1 MAMSILQNPEKLT
14 PQMPHGY
21 RFHPDDQELVRF
33 YLYKKITDPYL
44 FTAINVPVRDCPLF
58 GDQAREPWQIWD
70 SFPKRHGEDLFFFT
84 HLTKKGKNFVRKIC
98 RGPGTWHQ
106 ESKHPPFNVSI
117 DHTCQVTAI
126 KKQFTYHNPKSD
138 QNCSWFMF
146 EYSLP
151 SLSEQTVLCQL
162 KRKEV
167 HASEKVQTTT
177 TATKRRKR
185 YADGLDDAT
194 NTMFQKPRVEEDA
207 QKQQIMGFNGAAK
220 IVSQVENQQLHLEL
234 EPVFDNGVQSDN
246 FESFYREPSAVLE
259 NYLMDA
265 DSGFTS
271 TSNAAPPTVFT
282 LDPAENLQ
290 PSDNDGDAAA
300 TEDDDFPP
308 EIFGLLDLSGYC
320 DEEDGVPATQETAEA
335 SAYWVQAIPTID
347 PSFTADAI
355 DYYLERGVFDSSL
368 ANCSGSFLQMQ
379 LQAATSPIQE
389 NEIQMISNPFH
400 MKRYR

>member
-1 MAMSILQNPEKLT
+1 
-14 PQMPHGY
+14 
-21 RFHPDDQELVRF
+21 
-33 YLYKKITDPYL
+33 
-44 FTAINVPVRDCPLF
+44 
-58 GDQAREPWQIWD
+58 
-70 SFPKRHGEDLFFFT
+70 
-84 HLTKKGKNFVRKIC
+84 
-98 RGPGTWHQ
+98 
-106 ESKHPPFNVSI
+106 
-117 DHTCQVTAI
+117 
-126 KKQFTYHNPKSD
+126 
-138 QNCSWFMF
+138 MF
-146 EYSLP
+146 QLEIAP
-151 SLSEQTVLCQL
+151 SLATKPENLGKSGTPSPNAMARISSSSHTSPRKARTLSAKSAVVLEHGTRRANTLLSMSLSTTLAKSQPSKSNSL
-162 KRKEV
+162 TIIPN
-167 HASEKVQTTT
+167 KVQTTT

>member
-1 MAMSILQNPEKLT
+1 MAMSILQNPETIT

-33 YLYKKITDPYL
+33 YLYKKITDPDL

-106 ESKHPPFNVSI
+106 ECKHPPFNVSI
-117 DHTCQVTAI
+117 DHTCQVAAI
-126 KKQFTYHNPKSD
+126 KKLFTYHNPKSD
-138 QNCSWFMF
+138 QNGSWFMF

-167 HASEKVQTTT
+167 HASEKVQTTST
-177 TATKRRKR
+177 TTKKRKR
-185 YADGLDDAT
+185 YADGLDGAT

-234 EPVFDNGVQSDN
+234 EPVFDNGVQPDN
-246 FESFYREPSAVLE
+246 FESFYCEPSAVLE
-259 NYLMDA
+259 YDLMDA
-265 DSGFTS
+265 DSGITS
-271 TSNAAPPTVFT
+271 TCNAAPPTVFM

-290 PSDNDGDAAA
+290 PSD
-300 TEDDDFPP
+300 DDDFHP

-320 DEEDGVPATQETAEA
+320 DEEDGFPATWETAEA
-335 SAYWVQAIPTID
+335 SAYCVQATPTID

-355 DYYLERGVFDSSL
+355 DYYLERGVSDSSL
-368 ANCSGSFLQMQ
+368 TNCSGSFLQMQ
-379 LQAATSPIQE
+379 LEADPTSPIQE

-400 MKRYR
+400 MERYR

>member
-1 MAMSILQNPEKLT
+1 
-14 PQMPHGY
+14 
-21 RFHPDDQELVRF
+21 
-33 YLYKKITDPYL
+33 
-44 FTAINVPVRDCPLF
+44 
-58 GDQAREPWQIWD
+58 
-70 SFPKRHGEDLFFFT
+70 
-84 HLTKKGKNFVRKIC
+84 
-98 RGPGTWHQ
+98 
-106 ESKHPPFNVSI
+106 
-117 DHTCQVTAI
+117 
-126 KKQFTYHNPKSD
+126 
-138 QNCSWFMF
+138 MF

-207 QKQQIMGFNGAAK
+207 QKQQI
-220 IVSQVENQQLHLEL
+220 L

-290 PSDNDGDAAA
+290 PT